1 MSLSTDQIQRAWQ
14 DVSETIRRWQVWFY
28 IGLQEIKLRYR
39 RSVLGPFWITIS
51 MAATI
56 VSVGV
61 VYSAI
66 FQSDINNYMPFF
78 AVGYILWFY
87 LNALVNEGSLV
98 FITDGQYI
106 RQVPGPLLIYVFKC
120 TWRLLIIFFHNAL
133 IIVAVL
139 LYSGI
144 FPGFHNV
151 ALSLLGLVLVTING
165 TWIAISLAILSARYR
180 DIPPIVQSLMGVAF
194 FLTPIL
200 WDQSK
205 LPRDFAL
212 IAFNPFYHFIEVIR
226 SPLLER
232 PPQLS
237 SWLVTIGMAVIGS
250 ALTFL
255 FFARYRRRIAYWV

>member
-1 MSLSTDQIQRAWQ
+1 MSLSPDQIQRAWK
-14 DVSETIRRWQVWFY
+14 DVSETTRRWQVWSY

-39 RSVLGPFWITIS
+39 RSVLGPFWITLS

-66 FQSDINNYMPFF
+66 FQTDVNDYLPFF

-87 LNALVNEGSLV
+87 LNALVNEGCLV
-98 FITDGQYI
+98 FIYDCAYI
-106 RQVPGPLLIYVFKC
+106 RQVPGPLLIYIFKS

-139 LYSGI
+139 LYSGLL
-144 FPGFHNV
+144 PSLQNMV
-151 ALSLLGLVLVTING
+151 LSLFGLILVTING
-165 TWIAISLAILSARYR
+165 TWIAIFLAILCARYR
-180 DIPPIVQSLMGVAF
+180 DIPPIVQSLMGVIF

-200 WDQSK
+200 WDQSR
-205 LPRDFAL
+205 LPRDLTFVAL
-212 IAFNPFYHFIEVIR
+212 NPFYHFIEVIR
-226 SPLLER
+226 GPLLGR
-232 PPQLS
+232 PFHLS
-237 SWLVTIGMAVIGS
+237 SWLVTIGMASIGS